1 MERAPSRPVQTRIDD
16 CWFRPFLPRKHL
28 SLLCNGS
35 RLRAIGGFT
44 TIRPYVRF
52 HETHPQEVQAGAQD
66 LSETRKPLSFG
77 AIVFFAIV
85 FSLGT
90 YFTFASVQ
98 GNFGLFRRIQIEADA
113 KTLQRDIDALRI
125 EVADLQNK
133 TRRLSDDY
141 LDLDLLD
148 QQARD
153 VLGLARGD
161 EVVIR

>member
-1 MERAPSRPVQTRIDD
+1 MGNTQRP
-16 CWFRPFLPRKHL
+16 P
-28 SLLCNGS
+28 
-35 RLRAIGGFT
+35 A
-44 TIRPYVRF
+44 
-52 HETHPQEVQAGAQD
+52 
-66 LSETRKPLSFG
+66 FG
-77 AIVFFAIV
+77 AIVFFGIV

-98 GNFGLFRRIQIEADA
+98 GDYGLFRRIQIEAEA
-113 KTLQRDIDALRI
+113 AALRADVARLSA
-125 EVADLQNK
+125 EVAALQNK

-161 EVVIR
+161 EVIIR